1 MSPDRIGIFFG
12 STSYGTRTAAEMIH
26 EEIGED
32 RADLH
37 DIAKLDAAALEPYR
51 RLILGTSTWGIGG
64 LQHDWDRF
72 IGEVRRTDLSGRRVA
87 IFALGDQKAWSTSF
101 VDAMGIV
108 YDVVVAA
115 GAEVVGAWPTDGYE
129 FDASRAVR
137 DGRFVG
143 LALDKMNQKPLH
155 RERIGRWVTQVL
167 REFETGPA

>member
-1 MSPDRIGIFFG
+1 MSADRIGIFYG

-26 EEIGED
+26 AEIGAD
-32 RADLH
+32 RADLYN
-37 DIAKLDAAALEPYR
+37 IAKLDASALLPYQ
-51 RLILGTSTWGIGG
+51 RLVFGTSTWGIGG

-72 IGEVRRTDLSGRRVA
+72 IGEVRRADLAGTKAA

-101 VDAMGIV
+101 VDAMGAV

-129 FDASRAVR
+129 FEASRAVR

-143 LALDKMNQKPLH
+143 LALDKMNQKHLH
-155 RERIGRWVTQVL
+155 PERIRGWVEQVL
-167 REFETGPA
+167 REFEA